1 MIANYEW
8 QNKVVLVVEDDLSS
22 QILLSAILNRTG
34 AKVLV
39 ATDGE
44 SAVDIVKKNNNIDLI
59 LMDIKLK
66 GISGLE
72 ATKQIKQI
80 NPDTPIIAQTACA
93 VAGDMEK
100 CLNAGCNAYV
110 AKPIISKVLLE
121 TMDYY
126 FRRSISRELID
137 LVVYSN

>member
-1 MIANYEW
+1 VIANYEW